1 MTIIST
7 KLTLIFITTITKT
20 KKTHSS
26 FSSINKS
33 IHDYISRIFKYENV
47 KSNYGKQ
54 LPNFNDFALVEF
66 KSKYSSAIE
75 YSGVSPSSS
84 ADEPSPSSDTNNIAS
99 SSFRNDATDQFLAAL
114 NIKINLII
122 MICSITMLTFYS
134 YFLNIDDESDSH
146 GQSGDNNDDGEKKK
160 MALENDVNEAYI
172 KLKQKKCH
180 NQIDFNLLWIIHSLF
195 IIYVLSIWD
204 ISDVYHYF
212 KVEIFFL

>member
-1 MTIIST
+1 
-7 KLTLIFITTITKT
+7 
-20 KKTHSS
+20 
-26 FSSINKS
+26 
-33 IHDYISRIFKYENV
+33 
-47 KSNYGKQ
+47 
-54 LPNFNDFALVEF
+54 
-66 KSKYSSAIE
+66 
-75 YSGVSPSSS
+75 
-84 ADEPSPSSDTNNIAS
+84 
-99 SSFRNDATDQFLAAL
+99 
-114 NIKINLII
+114 

-146 GQSGDNNDDGEKKK
+146 GQGDNINDDGEKKK